1 LTSMTNNLKR
11 PTRTQPRL
19 GIDFGGVIIPMVGRR
34 RHEDD
39 MEFSEQFLSTEPQR
53 DAIETVRELVQVFR
67 GNVWI
72 VSKAG
77 HRTEQLTRRWL
88 EKRQFFVLT
97 GMQDDHLRFCRERPG
112 KEAICRE
119 LRITHFIDDRIHVMQ
134 LLKNTVDH
142 LYLFG
147 EKAANRSAAK
157 WVVLVQNWDEAFK
170 AIVRDLQS
178 CVL

>member
-1 LTSMTNNLKR
+1 
-11 PTRTQPRL
+11 
-19 GIDFGGVIIPMVGRR
+19 MVGRR
-34 RHEDD
+34 RHKEDT
-39 MEFSEQFLSTEPQR
+39 EFSEQFLSTEPQP
-53 DAIETVRELVQVFR
+53 DALETVGELVQVFR

-88 EKRQFFVLT
+88 ENRQFFVLT
-97 GMQDDHLRFCRERPG
+97 GMDDDRLRFCRERPE

-119 LRITHFIDDRIHVMQ
+119 LSITHFIDDRIQVMQ

-157 WVVLVQNWDEAFK
+157 WTVLVANWDQAFQ
-170 AIVRDLQS
+170 AIVRDMES
-178 CVL
+178 RAP